1 MSGRVDLA
9 EFLSAFVAEADEQL
23 VVATARLLAI
33 EQAER
38 AGARDPRGVRDAFR
52 ALHTIKG
59 LSSMV
64 GVDAIVTLAHAM
76 ESVLRPADRA
86 GGTLPVG
93 GIDPLV
99 KGVRAIELRVRA
111 LERGERVTPAPD
123 DLIAEL
129 DALVSGPASNQTG
142 AGRLVLDPAIE
153 AKLVPFER
161 ELLLSPTGGRRA
173 LRIDFAPSP
182 ERAAHGLTINSV
194 RDRVGA
200 LAEIVRVL
208 PVSMAPGPRAP
219 AGFVFALLV
228 VTSASAGELA
238 EAGGVDVSCVIPMA
252 PPSSTEGA
260 PSVSRAPDSLAPPT
274 DEAELGAL
282 DIEPPR
288 RNLMRVNVARVDD
301 AMDRLGALLVTRARL
316 ASAIARLSASGADT
330 RELSQVAQEN
340 ARQLRD
346 LRSSILQ
353 VRMVPVIELLER
365 LPLIVRALRR
375 TTGKSVSL
383 KLDGGGAELDKAVAD
398 LVFPAL
404 VHLVRNAVDHGIE
417 PAEVRERAGKPAE
430 ATLRVGCVSRSSTGV
445 VLSIEDDGRG
455 IDAEAVLRRAGIP
468 AGRAAAGDA
477 ALLDLICQP
486 GLSTRDEATT
496 TSGRGLGMDIV
507 KRIVVEQLGGE
518 LVLNTE
524 PGKRTMFTLH
534 IPLTVAIID
543 AFVVDCGAQRFAV
556 PVSVVEE
563 VVEIDPATLVQPP
576 RRSSTQEGARGRDVV
591 RLVGVVSRRRE
602 VLTLYELVVPATP
615 AVAER
620 AAATRGSAPGVLKAL
635 VVRRRGALTGLLVDR
650 VVGQQEAVVRPLV
663 DPLVRVPGIAGA
675 TELGDGRA
683 TLVLDVGALTAT
695 LRVGGVSAPGAL
707 PPPAGP
713 GALAGGTTSA
723 RRLPGASDG
732 AGGADA
738 VQRVAP

>member
-1 MSGRVDLA
+1 LTGRVDLA

-23 VVATARLLAI
+23 VVATAKLLAI

-38 AGARDPRGVRDAFR
+38 KGARDPRGVRDAFR

-64 GVDAIVTLAHAM
+64 GVDAIVSISHAM

-86 GGTLPVG
+86 GGTLPAG

-99 KGVRAIELRVRA
+99 KGVRAIELRVRS
-111 LERGERVTPAPD
+111 LERGESVAPPPD
-123 DLIAEL
+123 DLLNEL
-129 DALVSGPASNQTG
+129 DALVSGPASG
-142 AGRLVLDPAIE
+142 KPSSARFALDPAID
-153 AKLVPFER
+153 AKLAPFER
-161 ELLLSPTGGRRA
+161 ELLVHPTDGRRA
-173 LRIDFAPSP
+173 VRIDFAPSP
-182 ERAAHGLTINSV
+182 DRAERGLTINSV
-194 RDRVGA
+194 RDGVGA

-208 PVSMAPGPRAP
+208 PISVTPGPSAP

-228 VTSASAGELA
+228 VTAAGDAELIEASGVDASCVKPMRA
-238 EAGGVDVSCVIPMA
+238 EASP
-252 PPSSTEGA
+252 
-260 PSVSRAPDSLAPPT
+260 SLAPGEMSAALTPAP
-274 DEAELGAL
+274 DDAELDAL
-282 DIEPPR
+282 DVEPPR

-316 ASAIARLSASGADT
+316 TSAIARLTASGTDT
-330 RELSQVAQEN
+330 RELAQVAQEN

-353 VRMVPVIELLER
+353 VRMVPVIELFER

-375 TTGKSVSL
+375 TTGKGVAL

-417 PAEVRERAGKPAE
+417 TPEVREKAGKPAE

-445 VLSIEDDGRG
+445 VISVEDDGRG
-455 IDAEAVLRRAGIP
+455 IDAAAVLSR
-468 AGRAAAGDA
+468 AGRAAAPGGLARPSDV

-486 GLSTRDEATT
+486 GLTTREEATT

-507 KRIVVEQLGGE
+507 KRIVVDQLGGE
-518 LVLNTE
+518 LVLHSE
-524 PGKRTMFTLH
+524 PGKGTVFTLH

-543 AFVVDCGAQRFAV
+543 AFVVECGAQRFAV

-563 VVEIDPATLVQPP
+563 VVEIEPTSLVQPP
-576 RRSSTQEGARGRDVV
+576 RRSSHEGPRDVV
-591 RLVGVVSRRRE
+591 RLVGVASWRRE
-602 VLTLYELVVPATP
+602 ALSLYELVASGKAAHPPLRPGVPAM
-615 AVAER
+615 
-620 AAATRGSAPGVLKAL
+620 LKAL
-635 VVRRRGALTGLLVDR
+635 VVRRRGELSGLVVDR

-663 DPLVRVPGIAGA
+663 DPLVRVPGVAGA

-695 LRVGGVSAPGAL
+695 VRRGASPAPAL
-707 PPPAGP
+707 GSGP
-713 GALAGGTTSA
+713 TS
-723 RRLPGASDG
+723 RRLPAANQEAS
-732 AGGADA
+732 
-738 VQRVAP
+738 